1 VKHFVTLLRHEIGIL
16 LINPASYIA
25 AVLFLVLMGMIF
37 QLLLVDY
44 ARSAS
49 EVSPAVDFFR
59 LFWVPVFFLTPLL
72 TMRSLA
78 EERRRGTIE
87 TLLTTP
93 VTSAEVVLAKYCAA
107 YGFYIC
113 LWLSTLSFQWVLLH
127 FAEDPRMIDP
137 GPLVGGYL
145 FVALSGLMYIAIGI
159 FASAL
164 ARSQLVAA
172 MLAVVLCIVISFLF
186 PGVEYILQFQ
196 TNPNPLLVTL
206 ADHLQIFQHSTDFV
220 SGVFDTRVPVLFISI
235 TGMLLFL
242 SMIALDGRSARS

>member
-1 VKHFVTLLRHEIGIL
+1 VKHFITLLRHEIGIL

-93 VTSAEVVLAKYCAA
+93 VTSAEVVLAKYFAA

-113 LWLSTLSFQWVLLH
+113 LWLTTLSFQWVLLH

-137 GPLVGGYL
+137 GPLIGGYL
-145 FVALSGLMYIAIGI
+145 YVALSGLMYIAIGI
-159 FASAL
+159 FSSAL

-172 MLAVVLCIVISFLF
+172 MLAVVLCIIISFLF
-186 PGVEYILQFQ
+186 PGVEYIIQFQ

-220 SGVFDTRVPVLFISI
+220 SGVFDTRAPVLFISM
-235 TGMLLFL
+235 TAMLLFL